1 MQLFAGTSGFSYD
14 EWKGVFY
21 PEGLKA
27 KERLAF
33 YATRLSTVEINNTF
47 YRTPKVEVVQNWA
60 AQVTGDFRFV
70 VKASQ
75 RLTHQRRLKD
85 CAEDLAH
92 ALEVYRALGERLGPV
107 LFQLPPSF
115 RKDLARLESF
125 LEHVPGDCQAAFE
138 FRHESWFDDATYEV
152 LRARGAALVLSDVD
166 EAPLGED
173 GPPLVP
179 TAPFGYLRLRRTAYA
194 PDALATWLERVR
206 AQPWMECFVFF
217 KHEDAGTGPRLAG
230 EFLEMARA

>member
-1 MQLFAGTSGFSYD
+1 MHLFAGTSGFSYD

-27 KERLAF
+27 KERLTY
-33 YATRLSTVEINNTF
+33 YATKLSTVEINNTF

-60 AQVTGDFRFV
+60 AQVAGDFRFV

-75 RLTHQRRLKD
+75 RLTHVKRLKN
-85 CAEDLAH
+85 CADDLAH

-115 RKDLARLESF
+115 RQDLARLEGF
-125 LEHVPGDCQAAFE
+125 LEHVPADVQAAFE
-138 FRHESWFDDATYEV
+138 FRHDSWFGDATYDV

-166 EAPLGED
+166 EAPE
-173 GPPLVP
+173 PPLVP
-179 TAPFGYLRLRRTAYA
+179 TARFGYLRLRRTAYA

-206 AQPWMECFVFF
+206 AQPWDDAFVFF
-217 KHEDAGTGPRLAG
+217 KHEDAGTGPRLAA
-230 EFLEMARA
+230 EFLAMA